1 VNEKR
6 DPNEKVTDDALMKAN
21 DDVTVALQRTIAL
34 MQGELERSVLSTQML
49 DASTA
54 SLQSTSAVHDTLTT
68 VMSTSKQLIVALEK
82 SDWLD
87 RVLIIS
93 ALMFFLLVVL
103 FILKRRLLD
112 RGIRIAFWW
121 TRFLPDF
128 SGDAELLRMENGI
141 KVATSTVASITSS
154 AVASAASAITWSSG
168 STVSTSGL
176 ESEPTDASTTQ
187 IETETPLIDF
197 ISSLSASSIAAPA
210 EQTVRIP
217 VLPDDHIEL

>member
-1 VNEKR
+1 
-6 DPNEKVTDDALMKAN
+6 MKAN

-82 SDWLD
+82 SDLLD